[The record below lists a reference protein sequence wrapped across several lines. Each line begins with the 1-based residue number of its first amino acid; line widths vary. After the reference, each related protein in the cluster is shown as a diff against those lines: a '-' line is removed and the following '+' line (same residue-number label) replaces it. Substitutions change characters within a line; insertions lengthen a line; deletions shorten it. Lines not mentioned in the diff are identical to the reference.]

1 MTYRQF
7 FKLKDL
13 GEIFVGDIIRLLRK
27 LSSIFW
33 HFGRKSAD
41 LRKIMA
47 NDGQN
52 TGDMPAE
59 EFRKHGYEI
68 VDWIAN
74 YFERI
79 EEFPVLAKVEPGWL
93 TANLPTAPPEH
104 GEEFGDVLGDVHRLI
119 LPAVT
124 HWNHPNFHG
133 LFSTS
138 TSSVGVFGE
147 MLTAAFDMKG
157 MLWRT
162 APASAELEDVVLGW
176 LGQMMD
182 LPAHFEGIIY
192 DTASV
197 STMHAI
203 AAARERAGLK
213 VRDEGMSGRDD
224 LPLMRVYCSEH
235 VHSAADKSVITLG
248 LGLRS
253 LRKIESNDRFEMIPE
268 KLAEAIEEDI
278 ENGYLPICVIPT
290 IGTTSTSSV
299 DPVDPIADICEKYG
313 MWLHVDTAY
322 AGSTAILPEFR
333 HHFTGR
339 AQNPVATAPGSDF
352 KGWERADSIVLNPH
366 KWLFTPFDL
375 SILYCRDMNTL
386 KTAFSLTPE
395 FLKTSEGGVKNGMDY
410 GIQLG
415 RRFRAL
421 KLWFVIRYFGVEGL
435 QSRLREHCRLAR
447 LFASWV
453 EDSPD
458 FEMMAPVPFALVCFR
473 ACPRRVSSP
482 HVSEG
487 SLTDEQLNLLNERIM
502 NDINASGE
510 AYLSHTKLNGKFT
523 LRLSVGSIRVEERH
537 LQKVWDMLNA
547 AIAGAYP

>member
-1 MTYRQF
+1 M
-7 FKLKDL
+7 
-13 GEIFVGDIIRLLRK
+13 GDKTSNL
-27 LSSIFW
+27 
-33 HFGRKSAD
+33 
-41 LRKIMA
+41 
-47 NDGQN
+47 
-52 TGDMPAE
+52 GDMPAD
-59 EFRKHGYEI
+59 EFRKFGYQV

-74 YFERI
+74 YYERI
-79 EEFPVLAKVEPGWL
+79 EEFPVLSQIEPGWL
-93 TANLPTAPPEH
+93 RQSLPASPPVQ
-104 GEEFGDVLGDVHRLI
+104 GEDFGAVLDDVQAKI

-138 TSSVGVFGE
+138 ASSVGVFGE
-147 MLTAAFDMKG
+147 MLTAAFDMKA

-162 APASAELEDVVLGW
+162 SPASTELEEVVLDW
-176 LGQMMD
+176 LRQMMD
-182 LPAHFEGIIY
+182 LPDSFEGIIY

-197 STMHAI
+197 ATMHAI
-203 AAARERAGLK
+203 AAARDRVNLN
-213 VRDEGMSGRDD
+213 VRDEGLSGRDD
-224 LPLMRVYCSEH
+224 VPQLRVYCSEH
-235 VHSAADKSVITLG
+235 VHSSIDKAVIALG

-253 LRKIESNDRFEMIPE
+253 LRKIECNDRFEMIPE

-278 ENGYLPICVIPT
+278 AQGYLPICAIPT

-299 DPVDPIADICEKYG
+299 DPVNAVADICEKFG
-313 MWLHVDTAY
+313 LWLHVDTAY

-339 AQNPVATAPGSDF
+339 AKNPVATAPGSDVR
-352 KGWERADSIVLNPH
+352 GWERADSIVVNPH

-375 SILYCRDMNTL
+375 SVLYCRDLSLL
-386 KTAFSLTPE
+386 KEAFSLVAE
-395 FLKTSEGGVKNGMDY
+395 YLKTSDEPAVKNGMDY

-435 QSRLREHCRLAR
+435 QARLREHCRLAR

-458 FEMMAPVPFALVCFR
+458 WEMMAPVPFALVCFR
-473 ACPRRVSSP
+473 GTPRDVP
-482 HVSEG
+482 
-487 SLTDEQLNLLNERIM
+487 TEQWNIWNEQVM
-502 NDINASGE
+502 NEINASGE

-537 LQKVWDMLNA
+537 IRKVWSLLNEHLA
-547 AIAGAYP
+547 TSK